1 MSPVEGITV
10 LHTHRSMLASLA
22 ASLVLAVPQAFA
34 ADQPSPQNWDGLVQV
49 ESTKLDAVFL
59 LPGEDFRPYTKVMI
73 DPAEVAFRKNWMRDI
88 NNQRRSV
95 SGHVT
100 QEDAE
105 EIMAAARTNFA
116 DVFAE
121 EFRKGGYTVVQT
133 PGPDVLRLRPGILDL
148 YITAPDTMSAGRA
161 RTFTVEAGEA
171 TLIIEVRDSTTLAL
185 MGRAVDRRTTRTSPT
200 LSYSNSVT
208 NLAEFRELFRQ
219 WAKITV
225 SGLTHLKELSPVPT
239 DLQAGQKPQ

>member
-1 MSPVEGITV
+1 V